1 MSDLSG
7 LTPDI
12 KKYFLSLGLDNE
24 TSEDLSQDVYIKMAE
39 NYLDKKESKKNLR
52 SLMYEVAR
60 NVRNDHFRKEYR
72 LPKLQSID
80 EVEYSLTDN
89 IEVDSEAIKNID
101 KIIDLFN
108 NENISLVIH
117 TGDIANAKSLDK
129 FSRLKSDL
137 IGVFGNNDREE
148 TGLQDKAKELGFQFL
163 EPPSSIKLNGR
174 EIAIFHEPEP
184 IEDYIKNN
192 SSVDLILHG
201 HTHRYREESFNET
214 KIFNPGESAGI
225 IEGKNAVG
233 LVDLNSLN
241 AMRIFF

>member
-1 MSDLSG
+1 MKIGVVSD
-7 LTPDI
+7 THNNI
-12 KKYFLSLGLDNE
+12 
-24 TSEDLSQDVYIKMAE
+24 A
-39 NYLDKKESKKNLR
+39 
-52 SLMYEVAR
+52 
-60 NVRNDHFRKEYR
+60 NVK
-72 LPKLQSID
+72 
-80 EVEYSLTDN
+80 
-89 IEVDSEAIKNID
+89 
-101 KIIDLFN
+101 KIINIFN
-108 NENISLVIH
+108 YNRVDYVIH
-117 TGDIANAKSLDK
+117 TGDITNTKTLEQCSSLRAN
-129 FSRLKSDL
+129 L

-184 IEDYIKNN
+184 IDDYIKNN

-225 IEGKNAVG
+225 IKGKNAVG

-241 AMRIFF
+241 TMRIFF